1 MRNDL
6 NQLTNLKSLSFTWK
20 IIANLVGVFPQVVLC
35 HRDFRDFFDT
45 HISSV
50 VRFVVDRVE
59 KLKLFVSVV
68 NPDDSPAPTLRSSL
82 LSPLLPPPLVL
93 RSSLLNSCGTNGC
106 WFHPS
111 ALLYHAHQI
120 YKVLHD
126 FFWSIL
132 TIHDSRVTTFVAARF

>member
-68 NPDDSPAPTLRSSL
+68 NPEHMLLVSLFDALRYNKIRAEVTYVC
-82 LSPLLPPPLVL
+82 PLCI
-93 RSSLLNSCGTNGC
+93 NT
-106 WFHPS
+106 
-111 ALLYHAHQI
+111 
-120 YKVLHD
+120 
-126 FFWSIL
+126 
-132 TIHDSRVTTFVAARF
+132 